1 MAFSVVAKAV
11 IMMTTVSGAASFT
24 LRSSSRPEA
33 PASCTSEITTSKSSA
48 VIASGK
54 QVFHRQLVEPA
65 QRELVA
71 GSCEYGREF
80 AASLARGNLFAVSD
94 FADFMGQ
101 GVTPDHADCRL
112 MIPHHDFG
120 VNAALLVRSTLGL
133 KNINRYQLHG
143 DRAAHYPWVA
153 RQYADE
159 AGTDW
164 CDMDFGQLLG
174 NTDFL
179 KVEAQFG
186 N

>member
-1 MAFSVVAKAV
+1 MAKKFNLREFQ
-11 IMMTTVSGAASFT
+11 TTLSQKLQAAASRDNT
-24 LRSSSRPEA
+24 GSRLGFR
-33 PASCTSEITTSKSSA
+33 
-48 VIASGK
+48 VGD
-54 QVFHRQLVEPA
+54 VNWLVSLIVKVPGGC
-65 QRELVA
+65 RWFRGVA
-71 GSCEYGREF
+71 NI
-80 AASLARGNLFAVSD
+80 RGNLFAVSD

-101 GVTPDHADCRL
+101 GVTPEHADCRL
-112 MIPHHDFG
+112 LIPHHDFG

-143 DRAAHYPWVA
+143 DRTARYPWVA

-159 AGTDW
+159 AGADW